1 MNNAGFGKTMK
12 NVRKHRNVKLV
23 TTEKRRNYLV
33 SKQNYYT
40 TKFFIE
46 SLLAKEKR
54 KIQILMNKPVYLGLS
69 ILDPSKTAM
78 YEFQYDSVNPNMA
91 KMPNFAYRQLSFPC
105 KNK

>member
-23 TTEKRRNYLV
+23 TTERRRNYLV
-33 SKQNYYT
+33 SKLNYYT

-46 SLLAKEKR
+46 NLLAKEKR
-54 KIQILMNKPVYLGLS
+54 KTKILINKPVYLGLS

-78 YEFQYDSVNPNMA
+78 YEFRYDSVNPKYGENA
-91 KMPNFAYRQLSFPC
+91 KFQIQTAFFSM
-105 KNK
+105 

>member
-23 TTEKRRNYLV
+23 TTERRRNYLV
-33 SKQNYYT
+33 SKLNYYT

-46 SLLAKEKR
+46 NLLAKEKR
-54 KIQILMNKPVYLGLS
+54 KTKILITKPVYLGLS

-78 YEFQYDSVNPNMA
+78 YEFRYDSVNPNYGVNA
-91 KMPNFAYRQLSFPC
+91 KF
-105 KNK
+105 

>member
-40 TKFFIE
+40 KKFFIE
-46 SLLAKEKR
+46 NLLTKEKR
-54 KIQILMNKPVYLGLS
+54 KTQILMNNPVYLGLS

-78 YEFQYDSVNPNMA
+78 YEFRYDSVNPKYGENA
-91 KMPNFAYRQLSFPC
+91 KLWIQTAFFSM
-105 KNK
+105 